1 MRHWGNIDINEE
13 GHLVLGGCDAVLLA
27 KQFGTPLYVMEEDKI
42 RGVCKGY
49 MRAINGYKGGGKVLY
64 AGKAFST
71 TAMCKIIMSEGLGLD
86 VASAGELFVARNAGF
101 DLKNA
106 YMHGNN
112 KTAEDLDMAVSSGIG
127 RIVIDSF
134 REIDMLSG
142 TAQKAGRVQD
152 VSIRIKPGIEA
163 HTHDYIKTGQVDSK
177 FGFGIEDGQALDAV
191 KRILAQKSLNLAG
204 IHCHIGSQ
212 IFELDPFREAVKVL
226 FDFLLRVKE
235 NTGFVLPELN
245 FGGGYGIHYTNSDKP
260 LLPHEYVQTML
271 DELSAACDEKGIEPP
286 AFVIEPG
293 RSVAGEAG
301 TTLYTI
307 GNIKKIPNVRTYVS
321 VDGSMADNI
330 RPALYQAKYTCALA
344 NRMNEPDDSAVT
356 IAGRACESGDMLIW
370 DALLPNAQAGDVLA
384 VFSTGAYNYSMASNY
399 NKLPHPAVVLVKDGL
414 AELMVR
420 RQSFEDLVRN
430 DLIPSW
436 L

>member
-1 MRHWGNIDINEE
+1 
-13 GHLVLGGCDAVLLA
+13 VLGGCDAVLLA

>member
-1 MRHWGNIDINEE
+1 MRHWGDIDINQK
-13 GHLVLGGCDAVLLA
+13 GHLMLGGCDATVLA
-27 KQFGTPLYVMEEDKI
+27 QKFGTPLYVMEEDKI
-42 RGVCKGY
+42 RSICKSY
-49 MRAINGYKGGGKVLY
+49 TRAINGYKGGGKALY
-64 AGKAFST
+64 AGKAFSS
-71 TAMCKIIMSEGLGLD
+71 TAMCKIIESEGLGLD
-86 VASAGELFVARNAGF
+86 VASSGELFVAINAGF
-101 DLKNA
+101 DLKNV

-112 KTAEDLDMAVSSGIG
+112 KTADDLGMAVNSGIG

-134 REIDMLSG
+134 SEIDMLSG
-142 TAQKAGRVQD
+142 IAQKAGCVQD

-163 HTHDYIKTGQVDSK
+163 HTHDYIKTGQIDSK
-177 FGFGIEDGQALDAV
+177 FGFGIDDGQALKAV
-191 KRILAQKSLNLAG
+191 KQILAQKCLNLVG

-212 IFELDPFREAVKVL
+212 IFELDPFRDAVKVL
-226 FDFLLRVKE
+226 LDFLLYVKAE
-235 NTGFVLPELN
+235 TGYVLSELN
-245 FGGGYGIHYTNSDKP
+245 FGGGYGIHYTDSDKP
-260 LLPHEYVQTML
+260 LLPHEYVQAML
-271 DELSAACDEKGIEPP
+271 SELSAACDEKGIEPP

-293 RSVAGEAG
+293 RSVVGEAG
-301 TTLYTI
+301 TTLYTV
-307 GNIKKIPNVRTYVS
+307 GSIKEIPNVRTYVS

-344 NRMNEPDDSAVT
+344 NRMNEPDECVVT

-370 DALLPNAQAGDVLA
+370 DAALPKAVAGDVLA

-399 NKLPHPAVVLVKDGL
+399 NKLPHPAVVLVKDGR

-430 DLIPSW
+430 DMVPSW